1 MDIVII
7 QFRPTQIRLLQ
18 GAANAY
24 QMVRDEMFERW
35 WDSVL
40 VLDDKEAWR
49 LSCQI
54 EPQGSSAPSSTRES
68 RMRKRAQYVSGVIT
82 IACHFELTALNLK
95 SVVLICMVIFIRIN
109 PKYSWTVNGAY
120 ALFLSLFFFFLLFRP
135 LHKVQFDMLQY
146 QLTKNGWACM
156 VKMSFKV
163 AHSTSL

>member
-1 MDIVII
+1 MYNTNNSLYIFIVDDVLI
-7 QFRPTQIRLLQ
+7 QFWATQIRLLQ

-68 RMRKRAQYVSGVIT
+68 RMRKRAQ
-82 IACHFELTALNLK
+82 
-95 SVVLICMVIFIRIN
+95 
-109 PKYSWTVNGAY
+109 
-120 ALFLSLFFFFLLFRP
+120 
-135 LHKVQFDMLQY
+135 
-146 QLTKNGWACM
+146 
-156 VKMSFKV
+156 
-163 AHSTSL
+163 